1 MFAWQNFDL
10 TGLDDQSRLVRWQ
23 LMHVSDGLQ
32 YNTCF
37 WALVKSGKSR
47 AEAQKQLQ
55 VYF

>member
-10 TGLDDQSRLVRWQ
+10 TGLDNQSRLVRWQ